1 MHHER
6 AHRAGHRTEMHTRA
20 SEGTLQRALTSAHA
34 QHTADRNNRQR
45 TDKVAA
51 TNQQQVA
58 PRMLTNACSRRIRI
72 NAGGRLHRTGS
83 VTDRG
88 HAVTLP
94 GEQVHPARRRGG
106 HNHCRN
112 LRLLTLQRTV
122 GGIQQHLRLRLIQG
136 GQQQTQRHQRLL
148 LIADRQGNIAGYNL
162 LVVVLL
168 NTDTGNGHLDAVPA
182 ECTPQDGL
190 LHGEC
195 LNTLNHHVLRV
206 RAGETV
212 AQGHAA
218 LTAGG
223 DFEVRGTVKTCPQRT
238 QVTEQRYEGAG

>member
-1 MHHER
+1 ML
-6 AHRAGHRTEMHTRA
+6 ADART
-20 SEGTLQRALTSAHA
+20 
-34 QHTADRNNRQR
+34 
-45 TDKVAA
+45 
-51 TNQQQVA
+51 
-58 PRMLTNACSRRIRI
+58 CRIRI
-72 NAGGRLHRTGS
+72 NAGARLHRTGS

-94 GEQVHPARRRGG
+94 GEQVHPARRRGR

-112 LRLLTLQRTV
+112 LRLLTLQRTI

-136 GQQQTQRHQRLL
+136 GQQQTQHHQRLL
-148 LIADRQGNIAGYNL
+148 FVADRQGNVAGHQL

-168 NTDTGNGHLDAVPA
+168 NTNTGNGHLDAVPA

-190 LHGEC
+190 LHGER
-195 LNTLNHHVLRV
+195 LNTLNHHVLSV

-238 QVTEQRYEGAG
+238 QVTKQRDEGAG

>member
-1 MHHER
+1 MH
-6 AHRAGHRTEMHTRA
+6 ARA
-20 SEGTLQRALTSAHA
+20 SEGTLQRALTPAHA
-34 QHTADRNNRQR
+34 QHTANRNNRQR

-58 PRMLTNACSRRIRI
+58 LRMLANARARCIRI

-94 GEQVHPARRRGG
+94 GEQVHPSRRRGR

-122 GGIQQHLRLRLIQG
+122 GGIQQHLRLRLIQS
-136 GQQQTQRHQRLL
+136 GQQQTQHHQRLL
-148 LIADRQGNIAGYNL
+148 PITNRQSNIAGHQL

-182 ECTPQDGL
+182 EHTPQNGL
-190 LHGEC
+190 LHRQR
-195 LNTLNHHVLRV
+195 LNTLNHHVLSV
-206 RAGETV
+206 SAGETV
-212 AQGHAA
+212 PQGHTA
-218 LTAGG
+218 LTARG
-223 DFEVRGTVKTCPQRT
+223 DFEVRGTVKTRPQHT

>member
-1 MHHER
+1 
-6 AHRAGHRTEMHTRA
+6 
-20 SEGTLQRALTSAHA
+20 
-34 QHTADRNNRQR
+34 
-45 TDKVAA
+45 
-51 TNQQQVA
+51 
-58 PRMLTNACSRRIRI
+58 MLTNACSRRIRI

-94 GEQVHPARRRGG
+94 GEQVHPARRRGR

-136 GQQQTQRHQRLL
+136 GQQQTQHHQRFLP
-148 LIADRQGNIAGYNL
+148 ITNRQGNIAGHQL
-162 LVVVLL
+162 LVFILL
-168 NTDTGNGHLDAVPA
+168 NTNTGNGHLDAVPA
-182 ECTPQDGL
+182 ERTPQDGL
-190 LHGEC
+190 LHGER
-195 LNTLNHHVLRV
+195 LNALNHHVLGV

-212 AQGHAA
+212 PQGHAA
-218 LTAGG
+218 LTTRG
-223 DFEVRGTVKTCPQRT
+223 DFEVRGTVKTRPQRT

>member
-1 MHHER
+1 
-6 AHRAGHRTEMHTRA
+6 
-20 SEGTLQRALTSAHA
+20 
-34 QHTADRNNRQR
+34 
-45 TDKVAA
+45 
-51 TNQQQVA
+51 
-58 PRMLTNACSRRIRI
+58 MLTKARTRRIRI

-83 VTDRG
+83 VPNCG

-94 GEQVHPARRRGG
+94 GEQVHPACRRGR

-112 LRLLTLQRTV
+112 LQLLTLQRTI

-136 GQQQTQRHQRLL
+136 GQQQTQHHQRLL
-148 LIADRQGNIAGYNL
+148 LIANRQGNIAGHQL

-168 NTDTGNGHLDAVPA
+168 NTNTGNGHLDAVPA
-182 ECTPQDGL
+182 ERTPQDGL
-190 LHGEC
+190 LHSQR
-195 LNTLNHHVLRV
+195 LNTLNQHVLGV

-212 AQGHAA
+212 PQGHAA

-223 DFEVRGTVKTCPQRT
+223 DFEVRGTIKTCPQRT

>member
-6 AHRAGHRTEMHTRA
+6 AHRAGHRTEMHARA
-20 SEGTLQRALTSAHA
+20 SEGTLQRTLTSAHA

-58 PRMLTNACSRRIRI
+58 LRMLANARTCRIRI
-72 NAGGRLHRTGS
+72 NAGARLHRTGS
-83 VTDRG
+83 VTDCG

-94 GEQVHPARRRGG
+94 GEQVHPTRRRGR

-122 GGIQQHLRLRLIQG
+122 GGVQQHLRLRLIQG
-136 GQQQTQRHQRLL
+136 GQQQAQHHQRLL
-148 LIADRQGNIAGYNL
+148 LIANRQGNIAGHNL

-168 NTDTGNGHLDAVPA
+168 NTNTGNGHLDAVPA
-182 ECTPQDGL
+182 ERTPQNGL
-190 LHGEC
+190 LHRQR
-195 LNTLNHHVLRV
+195 LNTLNHHVLSV

-212 AQGHAA
+212 AQGHAT
-218 LTAGG
+218 LTARG

-238 QVTEQRYEGAG
+238 QVTKQRYEGAG